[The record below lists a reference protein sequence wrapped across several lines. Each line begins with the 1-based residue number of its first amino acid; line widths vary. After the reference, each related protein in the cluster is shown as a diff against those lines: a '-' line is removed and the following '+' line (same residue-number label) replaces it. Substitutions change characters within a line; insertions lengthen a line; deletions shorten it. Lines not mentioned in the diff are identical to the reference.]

1 MGGSL
6 TLMIIV
12 WIQKNDGLSDDLNVI
27 VTARGRNGVFTVQL
41 LCNYYGGVPSV
52 KERKRDPNLFLE
64 VLAALGVGNG
74 KTYDEVR
81 RDLKITDQIDLQ
93 RVRALYSGDPYFKN
107 SHHWNREH
115 VWPRSKMFRSA
126 CKFACLIANICKRRK
141 LTTDLFP
148 LSSSSS

>member
-52 KERKRDPNLFLE
+52 KERKARSQF
-64 VLAALGVGNG
+64 
-74 KTYDEVR
+74 
-81 RDLKITDQIDLQ
+81 I
-93 RVRALYSGDPYFKN
+93 SGGPRGAWRWK
-107 SHHWNREH
+107 RED
-115 VWPRSKMFRSA
+115 V
-126 CKFACLIANICKRRK
+126 
-141 LTTDLFP
+141 
-148 LSSSSS
+148 